1 MAKKAIFQ
9 QLIADAIE
17 RSFDHVVD
25 REIVIPV
32 DVPKVISLVGPRRA
46 GKTFVLYG
54 LIRMLRATIPPECLV
69 YINFEDDRLFP
80 LQLSDLD
87 GLITGYYEMY
97 PEYRDR
103 TVYFFLDEVQEVP
116 HWEKF
121 VRRITD
127 QEDCR
132 VYLTGSSSKL
142 LSQELATTLRGRTIS
157 FEIFPLSFSE
167 FLSFQNIDVNLYSS
181 RGKTTLVNALQQY
194 LQQGGFPE
202 LLFSP
207 VSLHQKIIQEYL
219 DLMIYR
225 DLTERFS
232 LKNPPLIKY
241 LLKHLLLNVANPL
254 SIHKVYND
262 LRSQGFRVAKNTV
275 YEYLGYLE
283 DAFILFRVERW
294 SRSVRQ
300 QAVNPIKIYAVD
312 IAFRRA
318 MSAHEDTG
326 RLFENVVFLHLRR
339 SGLVPNYFLDQQ
351 EVDFYGNDQ
360 PLINACYTLDNPATR
375 KREEEGLLSAMH
387 TLNHTESW
395 LITWDEEQTIQRD
408 GKTIHVLPLW
418 KWLLD
423 GANG

>member
-1 MAKKAIFQ
+1 MNKKPVFK
-9 QLIADAIE
+9 QLIADAVE
-17 RSFDHVVD
+17 RSFDHVID
-25 REIVIPV
+25 RHIAIPTNVVKIV
-32 DVPKVISLVGPRRA
+32 SLVGPRRA

-54 LIRMLRATIPPECLV
+54 LIRTLRKTIPAECLI
-69 YINFEDDRLFP
+69 YLNFEDDRLFP

-87 GLITGYYEMY
+87 GLISGYYELY
-97 PEYRDR
+97 PEHRDR

-127 QEDCR
+127 QENCR

-142 LSQELATTLRGRTIS
+142 LSQELATSLRGRTIS
-157 FEIFPLSFSE
+157 FEVFPLSFPE
-167 FLSFQNIDVNLYSS
+167 FLSFKNIKVNEQTS
-181 RGKTTLVNALQQY
+181 RGKSTLINTLHQY

-202 LLFSP
+202 LIFTP
-207 VSLHQKIIQEYL
+207 ESLHQRIIQEYL

-241 LLKHLLLNVANPL
+241 LLKHLLQNIANPL

-283 DAFILFRVERW
+283 DAFILFRAERW

-300 QAVNPIKIYAVD
+300 QAVNPIKVYTVD

-318 MSAHEDTG
+318 MSAHDDTG
-326 RLFENVVFLHLRR
+326 RLFENIVFLHLRR
-339 SGLVPNYFLDQQ
+339 SGSIPYYFLGHQ
-351 EVDFYGNDQ
+351 EVDFYGSEQ
-360 PLINACYTLDNPATR
+360 PLINACYALDTPATR
-375 KREEEGLLSAMH
+375 QREVRGLQEAMNALH
-387 TLNHTESW
+387 HTESW
-395 LITWDEEQTIQRD
+395 LITWDEEETIQEA

-418 KWLLD
+418 KWLLK
-423 GANG
+423 G

>member
-1 MAKKAIFQ
+1 MSKKLVFQ

-17 RSFDHVVD
+17 RPLDHVVD
-25 REIVIPV
+25 REIVVPV
-32 DVPKVISLVGPRRA
+32 AVPKVISLVGPRRA

-54 LIRMLRATIPPECLV
+54 LIRALRKTMPPECLV

-87 GLITGYYEMY
+87 GLIAGYYELY
-97 PEYRDR
+97 PEHRDR

-142 LSQELATTLRGRTIS
+142 LSQELATTLRGRTLS
-157 FEIFPLSFSE
+157 FEVFPLSFSE
-167 FLSFQNIDVNLYSS
+167 FLSFQRIKPNLQTSKGKSIVVN
-181 RGKTTLVNALQQY
+181 VLQQY
-194 LQQGGFPE
+194 LRQGGFPE
-202 LLFSP
+202 LVFSP
-207 VSLHQKIIQEYL
+207 SSLHQRIIQEYL

-241 LLKHLLLNVANPL
+241 LLKHLLQNIANPL
-254 SIHKVYND
+254 SVHKVYND

-283 DAFILFRVERW
+283 DAFVLFRVERW

-300 QAVNPIKIYAVD
+300 QAMNPIKIYAIDV
-312 IAFRRA
+312 AFRQA
-318 MSAHEDTG
+318 MSTHTDVG

-339 SGLVPNYFLDQQ
+339 SGRVPYYFLDRQ
-351 EVDFYGNDQ
+351 EVDFYGGDL
-360 PLINACYTLDNPATR
+360 PLINACYSLDSPTTR
-375 KREEEGLLSAMH
+375 KREEDSLLSAMQS
-387 TLNHTESW
+387 LNQAESW
-395 LITWDEEQTIQRD
+395 LIT
-408 GKTIHVLPLW
+408 
-418 KWLLD
+418 
-423 GANG
+423 

>member
-1 MAKKAIFQ
+1 MAKKVIFQ

-17 RSFDHVVD
+17 RSFDHVMD

-54 LIRMLRATIPPECLV
+54 LIRMLRATISPECLV

-97 PEYRDR
+97 PEHRDR

-181 RGKTTLVNALQQY
+181 RGKTTLINALQQY
-194 LQQGGFPE
+194 VQQGGFPE

-241 LLKHLLLNVANPL
+241 LLKHLLQNVANPL

-300 QAVNPIKIYAVD
+300 QAANPIKIYAVD

-318 MSAHEDTG
+318 MIAHEDTG
-326 RLFENVVFLHLRR
+326 RLFENIVFLHLRR

-375 KREEEGLLSAMH
+375 KREEDGLLSAMH

-395 LITWDEEQTIQRD
+395 LITWDEEQTIRKG
-408 GKTIHVLPLW
+408 GKTIYIYPLW
-418 KWLLD
+418 KWLLNS
-423 GANG
+423 ANR

>member
-1 MAKKAIFQ
+1 MGKKEVFQ
-9 QLIADAIE
+9 QLMADSVE
-17 RSFDHVVD
+17 RSFDHVMD
-25 REIVIPV
+25 RQIDIPT
-32 DVPKVISLVGPRRA
+32 DVPKIISLVGPRRA

-54 LIRMLRATIPPECLV
+54 LIRALRKTVPAECLV
-69 YINFEDDRLFP
+69 YLNFEDDRLFP

-87 GLITGYYEMY
+87 GLVTGYYEQY
-97 PEYRDR
+97 PEHRDR

-127 QEDCR
+127 QENCR

-142 LSQELATTLRGRTIS
+142 LSQELATSLRGRTIS
-157 FEIFPLSFSE
+157 YEVFPLSFSE
-167 FLSFQNIDVNLYSS
+167 FLSFQHIEVNPQTSK
-181 RGKTTLVNALQQY
+181 GKSILVNALQRY
-194 LQQGGFPE
+194 MQQGGFPE
-202 LLFSP
+202 LVFTP
-207 VSLHQKIIQEYL
+207 ESLHQRIIQEYL

-241 LLKHLLLNVANPL
+241 LLKHLLQNIANPL
-254 SIHKVYND
+254 SVHKVYND

-300 QAVNPIKIYAVD
+300 QAVNPIKIYSVD
-312 IAFRRA
+312 VAFRRT
-318 MSAHEDTG
+318 MSAHDDTG

-339 SGLVPNYFLDQQ
+339 SGFAPYYWLDRQ
-351 EVDFYGNDQ
+351 EIDFYGSDL
-360 PLINACYTLDNPATR
+360 PLINACYRLDSPTTR
-375 KREEEGLLSAMH
+375 QREVSGLREAMNA
-387 TLNHTESW
+387 LNHTESW
-395 LITWDEEQTIQRD
+395 LITWDEEETIREA
-408 GKTIHVLPLW
+408 GKTIYVLPLW
-418 KWLLD
+418 KWLLGD
-423 GANG
+423 QK